1 MNVRAA
7 GRVVVRRAS
16 HALGQAYAA
25 PYTYLRLN
33 RVFHACGMPVAVQL
47 ALVPR
52 HLEVSPRLMSVP
64 YRVPLSLLRWGGRP
78 SGGERRKG
86 FNGRGGG
93 LIFDGDW
100 DLEDK
105 RPIDDYLESYIYSRT
120 VFDIFRDGK
129 SPETTPQFAEMMRHV
144 QQGGGEWQGRGC
156 RSPAEV
162 HAYFERMRDTFEQI
176 RSGGYRSQA
185 ELGLGSWADEIKI
198 YVDRHGELHK
208 LQGAG
213 HHRLAMAR
221 LLSVPSIPVLVLG
234 VHRQWATRMQAQFGG
249 DVITAVD
256 RALSRLGEARAAQ
269 TAAAASS

>member
-1 MNVRAA
+1 M
-7 GRVVVRRAS
+7 GRSALRRAS
-16 HALGQAYAA
+16 HGLGRAYAA
-25 PYTYLRLN
+25 PYTFLRLN
-33 RVFHACGMPVAVQL
+33 RVYHACGLPVSMQL

-52 HLEVSPRLMSVP
+52 HLEISPRLMSVP
-64 YRVPLSLLRWGGRP
+64 YRVPLALLRWGGRP
-78 SGGERRKG
+78 AGGERRKG

-105 RPIDDYLESYIYSRT
+105 RPIDDYLESYIYSKT

-129 SPETTPQFAEMMRHV
+129 APETTPQFVEMMRHV
-144 QQGGGEWQGRGC
+144 QQGGGEWQARGC
-156 RSPAEV
+156 RSAADV
-162 HAYFERMRDTFEQI
+162 HAYFERMRETFEQI
-176 RSGGYRSQA
+176 RVSGYRSQA

-221 LLSVPSIPVLVLG
+221 LLAVPAIPVLVLG
-234 VHRQWATRMQAQFGG
+234 VHRLWAMRMQAELGG

-256 RALSRLGEARAAQ
+256 RGLLRLGDAHAVQ
-269 TAAAASS
+269 TATAAPS